1 MLWIKRNLFLAVGGL
16 VALLLLAGGVYY
28 FISAQQRSKSIE
40 EELEGNK
47 AELNRLQGQT
57 PYPSQSNIEIAKKEA
72 DKLRAAVNQLH
83 RFFTPVRAEKMT
95 GIEFRRYLDRTLA
108 ELQESAK
115 SAKTGLPSAGYAFS
129 FETQKPKTS
138 YSEGT
143 FPMVPEQVAE
153 VKAITRILFDA
164 HVDPLINVRR
174 ARVSKDDEESSAS
187 SDYLALKIE
196 TNATTG
202 TVNSPYELTFGCLSS
217 ELAAVLEGLAASP
230 HGFIVKAIQV
240 EPTIESGTNS
250 LAMTQPGGV
259 GQPTTRR
266 LGPGGQP
273 VPGQRPP
280 SGTAPAGGLKAGT
293 ADKPVFLLKERRLKV
308 TLLTYAIKAV
318 K

>member
-16 VALLLLAGGVYY
+16 IAVLLLAGGIYY
-28 FISAQQRSKSIE
+28 FIGAQQRSKSIE
-40 EELEGNK
+40 EELEQNK

-72 DKLRAAVNQLH
+72 EKLRTAVNQLH
-83 RFFTPVRAEKMT
+83 RFFTPVQAEKVT

-108 ELQESAK
+108 ELQESARN
-115 SAKTGLPSAGYAFS
+115 AKTALPSAGYAFS

-138 YSEGT
+138 YSDGT
-143 FPMVPEQVAE
+143 FPVVPQQVAE
-153 VKAITRILFDA
+153 VRALTRVLFDA

-174 ARVSKDDEESSAS
+174 ARVSKDDDESSAN

-196 TNATTG
+196 TNALTG
-202 TVNSPYELTFGCLSS
+202 TISTPYELTFGCLSS

-250 LAMTQPGGV
+250 PAMNQLGAG
-259 GQPTTRR
+259 GQPPGRR
-266 LGPGGQP
+266 PGVGGQP
-273 VPGQRPP
+273 VAQRPQQ
-280 SGTAPAGGLKAGT
+280 GVAPAGAAARPGST
-293 ADKPVFLLKERRLKV
+293 DRPVFLLKERRLKV
-308 TLLTYAIKAV
+308 TLLIYAIKAV